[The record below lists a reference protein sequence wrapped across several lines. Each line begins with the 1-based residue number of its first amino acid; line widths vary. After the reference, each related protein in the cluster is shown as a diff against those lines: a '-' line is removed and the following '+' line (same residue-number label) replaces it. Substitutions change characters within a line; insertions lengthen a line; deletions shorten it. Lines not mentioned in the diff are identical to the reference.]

1 MLGLF
6 ALGAATA
13 TADAADLEQVRVFV
27 GKEHAQV
34 LLITGDS
41 IGQPEARSV
50 AAVGKAP
57 ARATLLFSGLLLS
70 DELRGAYSEQEGRY
84 LIPVG
89 RGGVD
94 AVAMAV
100 VGSQLQ
106 VSIET
111 TRAREVSLTTLSE
124 RALLVDLV
132 VPGVEKDASLP
143 KPEML
148 ARWIAGASLQRTS
161 KTISEPRRLIVVD
174 PGHGG
179 KDSGALGV
187 SGTHE
192 ADIAL
197 VLAKRVKKE
206 LERRLDADVVLTR
219 DDDRFV
225 SLTDRAAIA
234 NALDADLFVSIHA
247 NAAPAPTVWGIET
260 YYLDGAS
267 DKGAARVAA
276 RENAV
281 AAVNGPV
288 DGIVTD
294 LLVSGTN
301 RLSRELATE
310 IQEEVVA
317 GLTEVYGPDQI
328 RDLGVKAAVFAVL
341 VSTRMPS
348 VLFEAAFLTHPDD
361 EMRVR
366 HPVYQQTV
374 AVAMADAVGQWFDS
388 RGR

>member
-1 MLGLF
+1 M
-6 ALGAATA
+6 
-13 TADAADLEQVRVFV
+13 
-27 GKEHAQV
+27 
-34 LLITGDS
+34 
-41 IGQPEARSV
+41 
-50 AAVGKAP
+50 
-57 ARATLLFSGLLLS
+57 
-70 DELRGAYSEQEGRY
+70 
-84 LIPVG
+84 
-89 RGGVD
+89 
-94 AVAMAV
+94 
-100 VGSQLQ
+100 
-106 VSIET
+106 
-111 TRAREVSLTTLSE
+111 
-124 RALLVDLV
+124 
-132 VPGVEKDASLP
+132 
-143 KPEML
+143 
-148 ARWIAGASLQRTS
+148 
-161 KTISEPRRLIVVD
+161 D

-179 KDSGALGV
+179 KDSGALGL

-192 ADIAL
+192 ADVAL

-219 DDDRFV
+219 EDDRFV

-267 DKGAARVAA
+267 DIGAARVAA

-301 RLSRELATE
+301 RLSRELATG
-310 IQEEVVA
+310 IQTEVVS
-317 GLTEVYGPDQI
+317 GLTDVYGPNQI

-348 VLFEAAFLTHPDD
+348 VLFESGFLTHPDD
-361 EMRVR
+361 EMRLR
-366 HPVYQQTV
+366 HPVYQRTV
-374 AVAMADAVGQWFDS
+374 AVAMADAVALWFDS